1 MSPRHLV
8 RRLLA
13 LVRARRL
20 DSQLD
25 GEVRAHLELAERD
38 AMAAGLSPDEA
49 RREARRRFGSIER
62 IKEEHRDSRSVRW
75 IETLVKDVRYGLLLL
90 RRDPGFAFVAIGV
103 MAIGIGANTAM
114 FSLIDGVL
122 LKPLPYPEPERI
134 VRVWEAP
141 TPTSRNGIS
150 TLNFLDWKRLSTS
163 FEALSA
169 IRGLN
174 AALTGNGEPARL
186 AGTLVSPDY
195 FAVFGVTAALGRT
208 FLPGEDAPGASR
220 VVVLSH
226 RTWQGRFGGDPAIL
240 NRDITLDGVPYQVV
254 GILPAGSFDR
264 EDAGFWTPI
273 VFTPE
278 QRTRGYHWL
287 GAVGR
292 LRPGVTLDQAREEM
306 RAVSAGLSIQ
316 QPDFKRNWSVAL
328 DAFDR
333 DLVDGTLRQSI
344 VVAFGAVVMVLLIAA
359 ANIANL
365 LLAKGV
371 ARRKEM
377 SVRAALGATRGR
389 LLAQVL
395 TESLVLC
402 VLGGLAGV
410 GLAYLLINSAVP
422 LLSLS
427 LPATASVALDWRV
440 MGFAAI
446 AAVGVALL
454 VGLLPALQLSSGRL
468 SQAMNL
474 ASRGSSSREG
484 VRRLIVVAE
493 VAVSL
498 ILICG
503 AMLMFKSLLRLQRVD
518 AGVRIE
524 NVMTMSVD
532 LPLESYPDAERAARF
547 VEDVG
552 GRLQAVPGVEQ
563 AAVSTDLP
571 LLGVRQGDAL
581 GLPGGGES
589 IPFRFKRVDPNYFVT
604 LDIPVLVG
612 RGFSPR
618 DRAGAPRVAIV
629 NETLARRLA
638 ERLSLGDPAA
648 IIGRSVSLSNP
659 AYENRGQT
667 RKPEDAEIV
676 GMIRNERVNDLETPV
691 QEVIYVSLLQSP
703 RREIK
708 LIVRTLSEPAFAMPA
723 IRSAV
728 RELDPRLPLGDVRT
742 MEQVKRRTLSART
755 EPAWIIGAFAGIAAL
770 LAALGLYGVLA
781 HAVNQRRR
789 EIGIRM
795 ALGARTGDVLVHILR
810 HAAGMVLVGLA
821 IGLAVALAL
830 TGAVMKTLL
839 FEVSAL
845 DPLAFAVAAGSMML
859 VGLFAALVPA
869 SRASRV
875 DPVSALRSEG

>member
-1 MSPRHLV
+1 MTPRHLGQ
-8 RRLLA
+8 RLLA
-13 LVRARRL
+13 LIRARRL

-38 AMAAGLSPDEA
+38 ALAEGLSPEEA

-62 IKEEHRDSRSVRW
+62 IREEHRDTRSARW
-75 IETLVKDVRYGLLLL
+75 IENLLKDVRYGLLLL

-114 FSLIDGVL
+114 FSLIDAVL

-134 VRVWEAP
+134 VRVWNAP
-141 TPTSRNGIS
+141 TPTSRNGLS
-150 TLNFLDWKRLSTS
+150 TLDFVDWKRLSTS

-174 AALTGNGEPARL
+174 VALTGNGEPARL
-186 AGTLVSPDY
+186 AGTLVSADY
-195 FAVFGVTAALGRT
+195 FTVFGVKAALGRT
-208 FLPGEDAPGASR
+208 FLPGEDEPGASH

-226 RTWQGRFGGDPAIL
+226 ATWQTRFGGDPTVL
-240 NRDITLDGVPYQVV
+240 NRDILLDGVPHQVV

-273 VFTPE
+273 VFAPE
-278 QRTRGYHWL
+278 QRTRDYAWI
-287 GAVGR
+287 GAIGR
-292 LRPGVTLDQAREEM
+292 LRAGVTLEQAREEM
-306 RAVSAGLSIQ
+306 RGVSAGLSIQ
-316 QPDFKRNWSVAL
+316 QPEFKRKWGVGI
-328 DAFDR
+328 DPFDQ
-333 DLVDGTLRQSI
+333 DLVNGTLRQSI
-344 VVAFGAVVMVLLIAA
+344 VVAFGAVVMVLLIAS

-371 ARRKEM
+371 ARRREM

-389 LLAQVL
+389 LAAQVL

-422 LLSLS
+422 LLSLA
-427 LPATASVALDWRV
+427 LPSTASIALDWRV
-440 MGFAAI
+440 LGFAAL
-446 AAVGVALL
+446 AAVTVALL

-468 SQAMNL
+468 SQVMNL
-474 ASRGSSSREG
+474 AARGSSSREG
-484 VRRLIVVAE
+484 VRRVIVVVE

-503 AMLMFKSLLRLQRVD
+503 AMLMFKSLLKLQRVD
-518 AGVRIE
+518 PGVRIA
-524 NVMTMSVD
+524 NVMTMSAD
-532 LPLESYPDAERAARF
+532 LPTATYPDPERAARF
-547 VEDVG
+547 FEAVAE
-552 GRLQAVPGVEQ
+552 RLQAIPGVEQ

-571 LLGVRQGDAL
+571 LRGVRQGEAVTPL
-581 GLPGGGES
+581 GGGES
-589 IPFRFKRVDPNYFVT
+589 IPARFKRVDPNYFGA
-604 LDIPVLVG
+604 LDIPVLAG
-612 RGFSPR
+612 RDFSSR

-638 ERLSLGDPAA
+638 ERFAVTGSAG
-648 IIGRSVSLSNP
+648 IIGRAVSLP
-659 AYENRGQT
+659 RPLYENRGQVGGQS
-667 RKPEDAEIV
+667 DAVIV
-676 GMIRNERVNDLETPV
+676 GVIRDERVNDLEAPM
-691 QEVIYVSLLQSP
+691 QEVVYVALQQSP

-708 LIVRTLSEPAFAMPA
+708 LIVRTRNDPASAMPA
-723 IRSAV
+723 IRAAV
-728 RELDPRLPLGDVRT
+728 AEIDPRLPLGDVRT
-742 MEQVKRRTLSART
+742 MEQVKQLTLSART
-755 EPAWIIGAFAGIAAL
+755 EPAWIIGAFAAIAAL
-770 LAALGLYGVLA
+770 LAALGLYGVLS

-795 ALGARTGDVLVHILR
+795 ALGARTGDVLAHILR
-810 HAAGMVLVGLA
+810 NAAAMVLVGLT
-821 IGLAVALAL
+821 IGLFGAFVL
-830 TGAVMKTLL
+830 TRVVMKTML
-839 FEVSAL
+839 FEVSAV
-845 DPLAFAVAAGSMML
+845 DPLAYSLAAVSMLL

-875 DPVSALRSEG
+875 DPVSALRAD

>member
-1 MSPRHLV
+1 MTPRFV

-38 AMAAGLSPDEA
+38 AIAAGLSPEEA

-62 IKEEHRDSRSVRW
+62 IKEEHRDTRSARW
-75 IETLVKDVRYGLLLL
+75 IENLLKDVRYGLLLL
-90 RRDPGFAFVAIGV
+90 RRDPGFAIVAIGV

-114 FSLIDGVL
+114 FSLIDAVL
-122 LKPLPYPEPERI
+122 LKPLPYAEPERI
-134 VRVWEAP
+134 VRVWNAP
-141 TPTSRNGIS
+141 SPTSRNGLS
-150 TLNFLDWKRLSTS
+150 TLDFVDWKRLSTS

-174 AALTGNGEPARL
+174 VALTGNGEPARL
-186 AGTLVSPDY
+186 GGTLVSADY
-195 FAVFGVTAALGRT
+195 FAVFGVKAALGRT
-208 FLPGEDAPGASR
+208 FLPGEDEPGAAR

-226 RTWQGRFGGDPAIL
+226 ATWEKRFGGDRTLL
-240 NRDITLDGVPYQVV
+240 NRDIMLDGVPHQVV

-273 VFTPE
+273 VFAPE
-278 QRTRGYHWL
+278 QRTRDYHWL

-292 LRPGVTLDQAREEM
+292 LRAGVTLDQAREEM

-316 QPDFKRNWSVAL
+316 QPEFKRKWSVII
-328 DAFDR
+328 DPFDR
-333 DLVDGTLRQSI
+333 DLVNGTLRQSI
-344 VVAFGAVVMVLLIAA
+344 VVAFGAVVMVLLIAS

-371 ARRKEM
+371 ARRREM

-389 LLAQVL
+389 LAAQVL

-422 LLSLS
+422 LMSLS
-427 LPATASVALDWRV
+427 LPSTAAIALDWRV
-440 MGFAAI
+440 LGFAAFT
-446 AAVGVALL
+446 AAGVALL

-468 SQAMNL
+468 SQVMNL
-474 ASRGSSSREG
+474 ATRGSSSREG
-484 VRRLIVVAE
+484 VRRVIVVVE

-518 AGVRIE
+518 PGVRIE
-524 NVMTMSVD
+524 NVMTMSAD
-532 LPLESYPDAERAARF
+532 LPMGTYPDADRAARF
-547 VEDVG
+547 IEQVSE
-552 GRLQAVPGVEQ
+552 RLRAVPSVEQ
-563 AAVSTDLP
+563 AAVSTDVP
-571 LLGVRQGDAL
+571 LRGVRQGEAVTP
-581 GLPGGGES
+581 PGGGES
-589 IPFRFKRVDPNYFVT
+589 IPARFKRIDPNYLGA
-604 LDIPVLVG
+604 LDIPVLAG
-612 RGFSPR
+612 RDFSSH

-638 ERLSLGDPAA
+638 ERFAVTGSAA
-648 IIGRSVSLSNP
+648 IIGRIVSLP
-659 AYENRGQT
+659 RPLYENRGQVGG
-667 RKPEDAEIV
+667 RSDAVIV
-676 GMIRNERVNDLETPV
+676 GVIRDERVNDLESPV
-691 QEVIYVSLLQSP
+691 QEVVYVALLQSP

-708 LIVRTLSEPAFAMPA
+708 LIVRTRSDPASAMPA
-723 IRSAV
+723 IRAAV
-728 RELDPRLPLGDVRT
+728 GEIDPRLPLGDVRT
-742 MEQVKRRTLSART
+742 MEQVKQLTLAGRT
-755 EPAWIIGAFAGIAAL
+755 EPAWIIGAFAALAAL
-770 LAALGLYGVLA
+770 LAALGLYGVLS

-795 ALGARTGDVLVHILR
+795 ALGARAGDVLAHILR
-810 HAAGMVLVGLA
+810 NAAGMVLLGLA
-821 IGLAVALAL
+821 IGLAAALAL
-830 TGAVMKTLL
+830 TGVVMKTLL

-875 DPVSALRSEG
+875 DPVLALRSE